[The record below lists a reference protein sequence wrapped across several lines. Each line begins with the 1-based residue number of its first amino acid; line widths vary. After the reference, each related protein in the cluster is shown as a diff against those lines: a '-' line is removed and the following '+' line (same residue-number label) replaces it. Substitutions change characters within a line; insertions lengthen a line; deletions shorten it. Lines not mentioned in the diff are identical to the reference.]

1 MAYGI
6 YLKLDQDRAHR
17 DDFSSDAFLTGT
29 VYTDIGESVAKDLTG
44 YTIKVRMHRPIH
56 FGDFFNK
63 IATVVVAANGTWK
76 YLVGSAELPP
86 RGLYYVSI
94 ELTKAGVK
102 ESTLN
107 RVEILILGGLT

>member
-29 VYTDIGESVAKDLTG
+29 VYTDIGESVAKDLSG

-63 IATVVVAANGTWK
+63 IATVVTAADGTWK